1 MPNGRAGQEL
11 LRRSQP
17 AGRRGPPDIF
27 TRLRRRRAV
36 LPGCSVSAG
45 NCCSPGHGCIVPD
58 RNPQVCRTD
67 SAGRHQQ

>member
-17 AGRRGPPDIF
+17 AGRRGPPDI
-27 TRLRRRRAV
+27 TRLRRHRAV

-45 NCCSPGHGCIVPD
+45 NCSPGHGCIVPD
-58 RNPQVCRTD
+58 RNPQVCR
-67 SAGRHQQ
+67 RERK